1 MVGVVE
7 AVDDDSA
14 FFAAA
19 YAVAVVAVVAVVAA
33 VSEVNG
39 GFENCVVDVISR

>member
-14 FFAAA
+14 VFAAA
-19 YAVAVVAVVAVVAA
+19 YAVAVVAVVAA